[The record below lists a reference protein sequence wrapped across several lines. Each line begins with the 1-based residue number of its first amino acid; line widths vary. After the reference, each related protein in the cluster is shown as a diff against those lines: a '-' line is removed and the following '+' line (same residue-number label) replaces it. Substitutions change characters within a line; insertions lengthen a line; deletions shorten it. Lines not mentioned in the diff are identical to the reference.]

1 MPYIDKEYYL
11 DTYVGADPNDDKV
24 LTKALNRAHEIID
37 ILTHY
42 ALADTQDEENM
53 QNGGF
58 SSQRTFVQQQIQKA
72 VAAQTEHYILNGGFD
87 GLQQQADEAYIGDFR
102 FMNQQSGRTPEVPE
116 RVFALLST
124 TGLLHTE
131 IHSGFDNGLYYIGWW
146 Y

>member
-1 MPYIDKEYYL
+1 MPYIDTTYYL
-11 DTYVGADPNDDKV
+11 GTYLGADPSDSV
-24 LTKALNRAHEIID
+24 MLQKAINRASEVID

-53 QNGGF
+53 KNGGL
-58 SSQRTFVQQQIQKA
+58 SSQRTFVQDQIKKA
-72 VAAQTEHYILNGGFD
+72 VAAQAEHYILNGGYDAFK
-87 GLQQQADEAYIGDFR
+87 QQVDQAYIGDFK
-102 FMNQQSGRTPEVPE
+102 FTNNVSTPEVPE
-116 RVFALLST
+116 TVFALLST